1 MTSDLP
7 SFSAEHE
14 KEKKKKTLPSP
25 PAIISSGSNSGH
37 NHSHS
42 HNHSHTSSSS
52 SAAAEIR
59 TTNTSAA
66 STNTST
72 LHELRAVPWGG
83 GGGGGGHVA
92 DTETLTSA
100 TAAADTA
107 APAPEADK
115 VKADFGLSGAL
126 AKDVNTGNMYNG
138 VVLKWTEPLDSA
150 KPTKQ
155 WRLYVVKNGDV
166 SETLHL
172 HRQSAYLFG
181 RDTRVADVVLQ
192 HESCSKQHAVLQY
205 RAVSAPAAAGAN
217 GAPGAARRV
226 VKPYIMDLGSTHK
239 TFLNGV
245 ALEDARYYELRER
258 DVLRFAGSTRDYILL
273 HEESAKP

>member
-1 MTSDLP
+1 MPAWLTSDT
-7 SFSAEHE
+7 SFGSQREH
-14 KEKKKKTLPSP
+14 PV
-25 PAIISSGSNSGH
+25 
-37 NHSHS
+37 
-42 HNHSHTSSSS
+42 SSSS
-52 SAAAEIR
+52 SNGSNGSSSANDIR
-59 TTNTSAA
+59 TTNESAA
-66 STNTST
+66 ATNTST
-72 LHELRAVPWGG
+72 LNELRAVAWGG
-83 GGGGGGHVA
+83 EVA
-92 DTETLTSA
+92 DTEMLTSG
-100 TAAADTA
+100 TAAVAVP
-107 APAPEADK
+107 APAPADSEVDK

-205 RAVSAPAAAGAN
+205 RAVSAPAAAPGAD

-239 TFLNGV
+239 TFLNGS

-273 HEESAKP
+273 HEESSNL